1 MPTLR
6 SPEGREYQSTDP
18 VEVRNLII
26 GHGFTV
32 VDSGESTQDTQTAD
46 QETDETDAE
55 EAAPA
60 DG

>member
-18 VEVRNLII
+18 VEVRNLIL

-32 VDSGESTQDTQTAD
+32 VDSGESTPDTQTAD
-46 QETDETDAE
+46 QETDAE